1 MFLYLLFFLSGVPAL
16 IYQIVWQRSLFTIF
30 GVNVES
36 VTVVVSA
43 FMLGLGVGSL
53 LGGRISRRPG
63 VPLLALFGLT
73 ELGIAG
79 FGLIS
84 LPLFRWVAGFLAGAP
99 AGQTF
104 GVTFLLVL
112 FPTILMGATLPML
125 VTQLVRVNGQV
136 GRSVGILYFVN
147 TLGSAVACFV
157 AALWAMRELGMTG
170 SVWLAAGM
178 NAAIGLSVL
187 ALHFR
192 GMGEA
197 GAVVSEEEAGGGELA
212 FPVAVAIA
220 FATGFIS
227 LGYEIVW
234 YRLYAFVTGGSPR
247 TFSFVLGAFLAGI
260 AFGSLASRRLA
271 GRARVAGPMAVLVLS
286 ANVVGFL
293 IVPVVGWAVARVSF
307 EWTLPLVALA
317 AGLLGATFPLLCQAA
332 VRRSDAGAGLSYLY
346 LSNIAGSA
354 LGSYLM
360 GFVLMDMWSLRT
372 VSVFLLVL
380 GMAGAAA
387 ISFRLKWVAV
397 VVCGLGVWGS
407 GPLFHMIYERL
418 MYQEEFEAGAP
429 FTDIVETHSGVVT
442 VDADRH
448 IFGGG
453 AHDGILT
460 TSIYSDSCIRPFS
473 LSYIHPAPKEVLLVG
488 VAGGAWSQIVG
499 NHPQVERAVAVEI
512 NPGYLTVIGRYP
524 EVAPVLRNPK
534 VQIVVDD
541 GRRWM
546 AAHRDQKFDAI
557 LMDTVQ
563 HWRASATN
571 LLSVEMLTLARA
583 MLKPGG
589 VIYYNTT
596 YSDDVQKTGSSLF
609 PYAWRFGPFLALSD
623 SPLQLDEARW
633 RAVLGQYRLEGKLVL
648 DPADARAA
656 GRLEALAGY
665 FRAVDETGNEH
676 LAVESAAS
684 VRRRT
689 ARARVITDD
698 NMATEWAK

>member
-63 VPLLALFGLT
+63 VPLLALFGCT
-73 ELGIAG
+73 ELGIAA

-104 GVTFLLVL
+104 FVTFLLVL

-192 GMGEA
+192 GMRETD
-197 GAVVSEEEAGGGELA
+197 AVVSEEETGGGELA

-260 AFGSLASRRLA
+260 AFGSLGSRRLA
-271 GRARVAGPMAVLVLS
+271 GRARVAG
-286 ANVVGFL
+286 
-293 IVPVVGWAVARVSF
+293 R
-307 EWTLPLVALA
+307 
-317 AGLLGATFPLLCQAA
+317 
-332 VRRSDAGAGLSYLY
+332 
-346 LSNIAGSA
+346 
-354 LGSYLM
+354 
-360 GFVLMDMWSLRT
+360 
-372 VSVFLLVL
+372 
-380 GMAGAAA
+380 
-387 ISFRLKWVAV
+387 
-397 VVCGLGVWGS
+397 
-407 GPLFHMIYERL
+407 
-418 MYQEEFEAGAP
+418 
-429 FTDIVETHSGVVT
+429 
-442 VDADRH
+442 
-448 IFGGG
+448 
-453 AHDGILT
+453 
-460 TSIYSDSCIRPFS
+460 
-473 LSYIHPAPKEVLLVG
+473 
-488 VAGGAWSQIVG
+488 
-499 NHPQVERAVAVEI
+499 
-512 NPGYLTVIGRYP
+512 
-524 EVAPVLRNPK
+524 
-534 VQIVVDD
+534 
-541 GRRWM
+541 
-546 AAHRDQKFDAI
+546 
-557 LMDTVQ
+557 
-563 HWRASATN
+563 
-571 LLSVEMLTLARA
+571 
-583 MLKPGG
+583 
-589 VIYYNTT
+589 
-596 YSDDVQKTGSSLF
+596 
-609 PYAWRFGPFLALSD
+609 
-623 SPLQLDEARW
+623 
-633 RAVLGQYRLEGKLVL
+633 
-648 DPADARAA
+648 RAA
-656 GRLEALAGY
+656 
-665 FRAVDETGNEH
+665 
-676 LAVESAAS
+676 
-684 VRRRT
+684 RRR
-689 ARARVITDD
+689 
-698 NMATEWAK
+698 